1 VAAAFREVADTLGCA
16 FFDAA
21 SVVSA
26 SRVDGVHLDAEAH
39 RALGDALAD
48 AVRPLIA

>member
-1 VAAAFREVADTLGCA
+1 MAAAFREVAETLGCT
-16 FFDAA
+16 FFDAG

-39 RALGDALAD
+39 RVLGDALAG
-48 AVRPLIA
+48 VVGPLIA